1 MLGTNRQFE
10 SLLRTL
16 DHQIVVME
24 KLLVQGR
31 SPVGVASSL
40 EELWSHRR
48 MLKLLLLNR
57 RIEATKPV
65 VDFQKW
71 RDGNGALYLCAAKAA
86 EVRRARS

>member
-16 DHQIVVME
+16 DQQILVME
-24 KLLVQGR
+24 KLLIQGQAP
-31 SPVGVASSL
+31 SGLASSL

-57 RIEATKPV
+57 RIEATKTV
-65 VDFQKW
+65 VDFQRW
-71 RDGNGALYLCAAKAA
+71 RDGNGALYLCAAKVA
-86 EVRRARS
+86 EARRARS